1 MTYRIKFIDSVRFLA
16 SSLSR
21 LPDNLAEG
29 LHNSKCKDCKLYLQY
44 VNVKDG
50 LLLCNC
56 SDCNKNYEK
65 EFNKDLAKRFES
77 TYGFCLILQKCV
89 YHLTT
94 KIVGRD

>member
-21 LPDNLAEG
+21 LADNLAQG

-50 LLLCNC
+50 LL
-56 SDCNKNYEK
+56 S
-65 EFNKDLAKRFES
+65 A
-77 TYGFCLILQKCV
+77 TVQIV
-89 YHLTT
+89 T
-94 KIVGRD
+94 KIMKKSLTKT